1 MDGCNL
7 FDLLAME
14 DLLDAKR
21 TTCNNYHQIYE
32 ALGIEACRQALLRDL
47 AEVLALSGNTSPK
60 HSQTFVDMMTA
71 RGIPLGAQF
80 KGMVAAGSGWFTVS
94 SYQRSGSAMARA
106 VEFGGTEKVTSNSA
120 AIAVGGKITVGTGRV
135 QVIGPTTVA
144 QVREQVAQIPA
155 AEETWAV
162 APEEAAA
169 QPASY
174 LPRRKVLPNIVGLG
188 TQVPKWLRRHARPY
202 RELPNRS
209 GPRIAG
215 AVPGSVPMST
225 DPGVAPTDVGA
236 LSTGLGVAATDQGER
251 LEAELPILSSGGPV
265 VVGNNLISAVQD
277 AARVISLAPLVP
289 DVPTRSADAT
299 LPPLYTGQL
308 PHDNPPVPV
317 NPPLPG
323 KIAEL
328 FAYFESQPADGLGQ
342 IIVLIQSM
350 MR

>member
-1 MDGCNL
+1 
-7 FDLLAME
+7 
-14 DLLDAKR
+14 
-21 TTCNNYHQIYE
+21 
-32 ALGIEACRQALLRDL
+32 
-47 AEVLALSGNTSPK
+47 
-60 HSQTFVDMMTA
+60 
-71 RGIPLGAQF
+71 
-80 KGMVAAGSGWFTVS
+80 
-94 SYQRSGSAMARA
+94 MARA
-106 VEFGGTEKVTSNSA
+106 VELGGTEKVTSNSA

-169 QPASY
+169 QPRSY
-174 LPRRKVLPNIVGLG
+174 LPRRKVLPNIVGFG
-188 TQVPKWLRRHARPY
+188 TQVPLELQRPALRY

-209 GPRIAG
+209 VPRISG
-215 AVPGSVPMST
+215 VVP
-225 DPGVAPTDVGA
+225 
-236 LSTGLGVAATDQGER
+236 TDQGAT

-299 LPPLYTGQL
+299 LPPLSSTPPAQL
-308 PHDNPPVPV
+308 PRDNPPVPI

-323 KIAEL
+323 KIVEL
-328 FAYFESQPADGLGQ
+328 FVYLEWQPADGLGQ

-350 MR
+350 MG